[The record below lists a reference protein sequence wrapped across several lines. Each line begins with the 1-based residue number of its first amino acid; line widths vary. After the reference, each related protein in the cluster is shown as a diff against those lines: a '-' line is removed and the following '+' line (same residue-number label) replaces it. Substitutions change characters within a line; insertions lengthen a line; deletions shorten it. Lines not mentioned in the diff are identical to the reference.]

1 MAELRGTVTLRAR
14 IKGEGLQF
22 DACEFSTNIY
32 GVETS
37 IVESQEGHEILAT
50 VRFAAVAAEA
60 DGKSVA
66 SIITTT
72 ALDRPSLTWRLTK
85 AEITES
91 QFLSER
97 KCAHFFSPRLT
108 MRGLMG
114 RTLGYFL
121 GGIGN

>member
-22 DACEFSTNIY
+22 DAREFRTNIY
-32 GVETS
+32 GVETI

-50 VRFAAVAAEA
+50 VRFAAAAAEA

-72 ALDRPSLTWRLTK
+72 ALDRPSLTWRLTRQK
-85 AEITES
+85 LLRVNSSANENARI
-91 QFLSER
+91 
-97 KCAHFFSPRLT
+97 
-108 MRGLMG
+108 
-114 RTLGYFL
+114 YFHPV
-121 GGIGN
+121 